1 MSSPKLLESGGTPAP
16 LVETA
21 AIGKKGYGPNIG
33 VRLVL
38 SLLLF
43 GLFGEWL
50 YPLHFFISEGQQTE
64 FISLFFILTGALL
77 LSGCFRMP
85 TGLFYVIPPL
95 FIAGAML
102 YFYSGSAGLAWFVN
116 YANQLSS
123 DLTEILN
130 SGRLNGISMESRTL
144 LLLIGWSLLVVSVQ
158 MLTLGRQSILI
169 FLSATILY
177 LLVLETVAG
186 LQVYGGM
193 IRSTLI
199 GLVLQAVSF
208 HKSEQ
213 GLPWKIGSFT
223 AAAVISVCV
232 AGAALLSQL
241 LPAQPP
247 QSIPW
252 QKVARSLANWS
263 GATFSGESD
272 AATVFGV
279 SGYSR
284 DDSELGVPLRLRHDP
299 YFTALS
305 PRSTYWRGESKS
317 EYTGRGWTQSD
328 EAATNRDMPGLISTE
343 REQIHQTVMF
353 KEPLTGRVALLA
365 GGLPVKAG
373 QIFTGERNE
382 KAQVTPRFDIQ
393 ADALMIDNATPSQQI
408 YGYEITSSVQQAPG
422 PELRRDSGSDPA
434 NIKERYLQLPD
445 TLPERVRKLGEE
457 LAAEKLNRYDAVQ
470 AVQTYLK
477 NHYSY
482 SLNSKPPS
490 AGEDFVDQFLFVDRI
505 GYCDHFSTAMVVLL
519 RSGDIPARWVKG
531 FAPGD
536 VAAESNLVA
545 APYRID
551 EASTTTHAGLAKDG
565 MANNEEMK
573 RYTVSY
579 ADAHSWVE
587 VYFPETGWI
596 PFDPTPGF
604 NGRLASSFSM
614 QPEGGSTENTEM
626 SLFVKA
632 SKAAAVLGISLVK
645 ITSES
650 WQKLQ
655 MTISL
660 FALSGVLLTVGLVVV
675 IGRTVVLRSNIL
687 RLRLYQLRKLHS
699 FPGRGEL
706 LAAADC
712 VWRELAI
719 VFGPK
724 PPGMTAREYMD
735 KVLQGKPHLTVS
747 ANEFVRI
754 WESLYYGGELTQRKE
769 SMNFLKQ
776 CRNLAYGRE

>member
-1 MSSPKLLESGGTPAP
+1 MSSPRLLEAGGTPAP
-16 LVETA
+16 LTDTD
-21 AIGKKGYGPNIG
+21 IGKKSSGPNIG

-50 YPLHFFISEGQQTE
+50 YPLHSFISEGQQTE

-123 DLTEILN
+123 DFTEILD

-144 LLLIGWSLLVVSVQ
+144 LLLIGWTLLVVSVQ

-177 LLVLETVAG
+177 LLVLETVAS

-213 GLPWKIGSFT
+213 GPPWKIGSFT
-223 AAAVISVCV
+223 AAGVISACV

-247 QSIPW
+247 RSIPW
-252 QKVARSLANWS
+252 QEVAQSLANWS

-328 EAATNRDMPGLISTE
+328 ETAMNRDVPAIIATE
-343 REQIHQTVMF
+343 REEIHQTVMF
-353 KEPLTGRVALLA
+353 KEPLSGRVALLA

-373 QIFTGERNE
+373 QIFAGERNE

-393 ADALMIDNATPSQQI
+393 ADALMIDSATPSQQI

-445 TLPERVRKLGEE
+445 MLPERVRKLGEE
-457 LAAEKLNRYDAVQ
+457 LAAGKLNRYDAVQ

-477 NHYSY
+477 HHYSY

-490 AGEDFVDQFLFVDRI
+490 AGADFVDQFLFVDRI

-536 VAAESNLVA
+536 VAVESSLGTA
-545 APYRID
+545 SYR
-551 EASTTTHAGLAKDG
+551 SGKGNTTPHADLAIKDDTTD
-565 MANNEEMK
+565 NEEMK

-587 VYFPETGWI
+587 VYFPETGWV

-604 NGRLASSFSM
+604 SGKLASSFAM
-614 QPEGGSTENTEM
+614 QPEGDSAGNTEM
-626 SLFVKA
+626 ALFAKA
-632 SKAAAVLGISLVK
+632 SKVAEVLGIGLVE
-645 ITSES
+645 IIGES

-655 MTISL
+655 MAVSPFAFSGIL
-660 FALSGVLLTVGLVVV
+660 VAVGLIVLIGRQVALS
-675 IGRTVVLRSNIL
+675 SNVL
-687 RLRLYQLRKLHS
+687 RLRLYQLRKQRS
-699 FPGRGEL
+699 FPGRKEL

-735 KVLQGKPHLTVS
+735 KVLQSKPHLTVS